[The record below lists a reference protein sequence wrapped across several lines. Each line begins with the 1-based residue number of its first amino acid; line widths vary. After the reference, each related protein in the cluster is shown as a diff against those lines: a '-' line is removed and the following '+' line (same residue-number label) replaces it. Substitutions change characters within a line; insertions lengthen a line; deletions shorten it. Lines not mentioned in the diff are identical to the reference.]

1 MVLISI
7 IKLLEKERASQVM
20 RVLKN
25 LAANVGDTRDMVSV
39 PGLGSS
45 PGEGNGSLL
54 HYFCLENSMDRGAW
68 WGFRKLD
75 TTERL
80 SKRTQKRMQW
90 NHKTYI
96 QHIMS
101 SILY

>member
-1 MVLISI
+1 MALISI

-25 LAANVGDTRDMVSV
+25 LAANVGDSRDMVSV

-54 HYFCLENSMDRGAW
+54 HYFCLENSMDRGALW
-68 WGFRKLD
+68 PPGHEVTKLD
-75 TTERL
+75 TTE
-80 SKRTQKRMQW
+80 
-90 NHKTYI
+90 HKDLKE
-96 QHIMS
+96 S
-101 SILY
+101 VILTVL